1 MTAQSLPYWRM
12 SAFYLFFFAVLGG
25 LAPYWGLYLD
35 HLGFSAVQIGQ
46 LIAILHA
53 TKIIAP
59 NVWGWI
65 ADRTGRRMVIV
76 RLGALVDMLSFCG
89 VLLGS
94 GYWWLVAVIAVFSF
108 FWNAALPQFEANTMN
123 HLGADAH
130 RYSRV
135 RLWGSVGFILAVLAF
150 GELIDRFGV
159 ALLPWLMLPVFAGL
173 WLAGQATPQAA
184 QYQHDRRHEALLKVI
199 LKPQVLGLFLAC
211 FLMQATHGP
220 YYAFFSIYLEA
231 HGYSGAMIGV
241 LWALGV
247 MAEIVLFLFMHRLL
261 PAFGPRVLMTVAIL
275 LTSLRWV
282 LIGALPQNLAVLL
295 SAQALH
301 AASFGDYHAV
311 GIYMV
316 NRYFTGRNQGRGQA
330 LYSSIT
336 FGAGVAVGS
345 LVAGLLWDVLGG
357 SMTFYVAAA
366 VALVAAL
373 AAVISLPGYGRLPA
387 AAVQARSD
395 NSVQAE

>member
-1 MTAQSLPYWRM
+1 MSAHALPYWRM
-12 SAFYLFFFAVLGG
+12 SAFYLCFFAVLGG

-35 HLGFSAVQIGQ
+35 RLGFSAVQIGQ

-65 ADRTGRRMVIV
+65 ADRSGQRMPVV
-76 RLGALVDMLSFCG
+76 RLGALVAMLSFAG

-94 GYWWLVAVIAVFSF
+94 GFWWLALVMTVFSF

-123 HLGADAH
+123 HLGREAH

-135 RLWGSVGFILAVLAF
+135 RLWGSVGFIVAVLVF
-150 GELIDRFGV
+150 GELIDRLGV
-159 ALLPWLMLPVFAGL
+159 EALPWLMLPVFLGL
-173 WLAGQATPQAA
+173 WLASQLTPQAQQDGRA
-184 QYQHDRRHEALLKVI
+184 VAHEPILRVI
-199 LKPQVLGLFLAC
+199 LRPAVFGLFLAC

-231 HGYSGAMIGV
+231 HGYSGTAIGL

-247 MAEIVLFLFMHRLL
+247 VAEIALFLVMHRLL
-261 PAFGPRVLMTVAIL
+261 PAFGPKSLMTVAIL
-275 LTSLRWV
+275 LTGLRWM
-282 LIGALPQNLAVLL
+282 LIGAMPDVLPVLL
-295 SAQALH
+295 FAQGLH
-301 AASFGDYHAV
+301 AASFGVYHAV

-316 NRYFTGRNQGRGQA
+316 NRYFVGRNQGRGQA

-345 LVAGLLWDVLGG
+345 LAAGLLWDVIGG
-357 SMTFYVAAA
+357 AATFYLAAVVSLLAA
-366 VALVAAL
+366 VA
-373 AAVISLPGYGRLPA
+373 AVVSLPGRTASA
-387 AAVQARSD
+387 APVTGQESA
-395 NSVQAE
+395 

>member
-1 MTAQSLPYWRM
+1 MSAHALPYWRM
-12 SAFYLFFFAVLGG
+12 SAFYLCFFAVLGG

-35 HLGFSAVQIGQ
+35 RLGFTAVQIGQ

-65 ADRTGRRMVIV
+65 ADRSGQRMPIV
-76 RLGALVDMLSFCG
+76 RLGALVATLGFTG
-89 VLLGS
+89 VLVGES
-94 GYWWLVAVIAVFSF
+94 FWWLALVMTVFSF

-123 HLGADAH
+123 HLGHEAH

-135 RLWGSVGFILAVLAF
+135 RLWGSVGFIIAVLVF

-159 ALLPWLMLPVFAGL
+159 QMLPWLLLPVFLGL
-173 WLAGQATPQAA
+173 WLASQFTPQAA
-184 QYQHDRRHEALLKVI
+184 QHSRHASHEPIGRVI
-199 LKPQVLGLFLAC
+199 LQPAVLGLFLAC

-231 HGYSGAMIGV
+231 HGYSGTAIGV

-247 MAEIVLFLFMHRLL
+247 VAEILLFLVMHRLL
-261 PAFGPRVLMTVAIL
+261 PALGPRLLMTVAIL
-275 LTSLRWV
+275 LTGLRWV
-282 LIGALPQNLAVLL
+282 LIGALPEVLPVL
-295 SAQALH
+295 VFAQGLH
-301 AASFGDYHAV
+301 AASFGVYHAV

-316 NRYFTGRNQGRGQA
+316 NHYFVGRNQGRGQA

-336 FGAGVAVGS
+336 FGAGVAAGS
-345 LVAGLLWDVLGG
+345 LAAGLLWDSLGG
-357 SMTFYVAAA
+357 AGTFYLA
-366 VALVAAL
+366 ALVSLLAAL
-373 AAVISLPGYGRLPA
+373 AAGLSLPRRA
-387 AAVQARSD
+387 AAADPVAT
-395 NSVQAE
+395 